1 MLELD
6 VRLSR
11 GHFDLSARLAIDS
24 PMTAC
29 FGPPGAGKSTLLG
42 MIAGVVSP
50 HRGWIRLGGETVF
63 DSRQGVRVP
72 AARRRVGLVRF
83 DPASHPRQTVGEL
96 LRDTHRNSVR
106 TGAFGFAE
114 VVDLLDLEPVLE
126 SGVQALSAGDRQR
139 VALAHALI
147 PSPRLLLLD
156 DQLEVSG
163 VSNSALLPYLTRVR
177 DVLNVPVIYVSH
189 SLGEVL
195 QLTNRMVL
203 MVNGRVLGVGD
214 PHEIITDKI
223 LSTVSALQGIESVLP
238 VTVLGHEAENGCT
251 IAYYHGTELVLP
263 MAAHL
268 APGDS
273 THVSIR
279 SSDIA
284 LSKQYLRG
292 TSIQNQIKG
301 RVCAVIRTPGHAV
314 VQIDCGVTLLAG
326 ISLKALH
333 DMALQEGDTVYCL
346 IKVHAFSYVGNP
358 SRDRCP
364 ADSVEVPAIH

>member
-11 GHFDLSARLAIDS
+11 DHFDLSARLVIDS
-24 PMTAC
+24 PVTAC

-42 MIAGVVSP
+42 MIAGIVSP
-50 HRGWIRLGGETVF
+50 HRGWIRLGGEMVF

-72 AARRRVGLVRF
+72 AARRRIGLVRF
-83 DPASHPRQTVGEL
+83 DPASHPRQTVGEP
-96 LRDTHRNSVR
+96 LRDTHRNSIR

-114 VVDLLDLEPVLE
+114 VADLLELEPVLE
-126 SGVQALSAGDRQR
+126 SGVQALPAGDRQR

-147 PSPRLLLLD
+147 PSPRFLLLD
-156 DQLEVSG
+156 DQLEASG
-163 VSNSALLPYLTRVR
+163 VSNSALLPYLARVR

-223 LSTVSALQGIESVLP
+223 LSAGSALQGIESVLP

-251 IAYYHGTELVLP
+251 IAYYHGSEHVGRNRLHRVPT
-263 MAAHL
+263 
-268 APGDS
+268 PGDPVWRNPKRRFRP
-273 THVSIR
+273 TR
-279 SSDIA
+279 
-284 LSKQYLRG
+284 LRG

-301 RVCAVIRTPGHAV
+301 RVCTVIRTLRARRRTDRLRRH
-314 VQIDCGVTLLAG
+314 LSWLA
-326 ISLKALH
+326 
-333 DMALQEGDTVYCL
+333 
-346 IKVHAFSYVGNP
+346 FP
-358 SRDRCP
+358 
-364 ADSVEVPAIH
+364 

>member
-1 MLELD
+1 MIEMD
-6 VRLSR
+6 VKLSR
-11 GHFDLSARLAIDS
+11 DHFDLAAQLAIDS
-24 PMTAC
+24 PLTAC

-50 HRGWIRLGGETVF
+50 HRGWIKLGGDTVF

-72 AARRRVGLVRF
+72 AARRRVGLVRS
-83 DPASHPRQTVGEL
+83 DPSSHPRQTVSSL
-96 LRDTHRNSVR
+96 LRDTHQNSVR
-106 TGAFGFAE
+106 AGGFGFGD
-114 VVDLLDLEPVLE
+114 VVDLLDLEHLLE
-126 SGVQALSAGDRQR
+126 SSVHALTPVDRQR

-147 PSPRLLLLD
+147 PAPRLLLLD

-163 VSNSALLPYLTRVR
+163 VSNSELLPYMTRVR
-177 DVLNVPVIYVSH
+177 DQLNVPVVYVSH
-189 SLGEVL
+189 SLGEIL

-203 MVNGRVLGVGD
+203 LVNGRVLGVGD

-223 LSTVSALQGIESVLP
+223 LSAGSVLQGIESILP

-263 MAAHL
+263 IAGHL
-268 APGDS
+268 ARGES
-273 THVSIR
+273 AHVSIR

-284 LSKQYLRG
+284 LSKQYLQG

-301 RVCAVIRTPGHAV
+301 RVCAVIRTPSHAV

-326 ISLKALH
+326 ISLKALNE
-333 DMALQEGDTVYCL
+333 MALDEGDTVYCL
-346 IKVHAFSYVGNP
+346 IKVHAFSYVGAQLP
-358 SRDRCP
+358 EHGRASAGAFPVR
-364 ADSVEVPAIH
+364 H

>member
-6 VRLSR
+6 VKLSR

-42 MIAGVVSP
+42 MIAGVVMP
-50 HRGWIRLGGETVF
+50 QRGWIRLGGETVF
-63 DSRQGVRVP
+63 DSRRGVRMP
-72 AARRRVGLVRF
+72 AGRRRIGLVRF

-106 TGAFGFAE
+106 SGTFGFAG
-114 VVDLLDLEPVLE
+114 VVDLLELEPLLD
-126 SGVQALSAGDRQR
+126 SGIQSLPAGDRQR

-147 PSPRLLLLD
+147 PAPRLLLLD

-163 VSNSALLPYLTRVR
+163 VSNSALLPYLTRIR
-177 DVLNVPVIYVSH
+177 DELNVSIIYVSH

-203 MVNGRVLGVGD
+203 MVNGRVLGFGD

-223 LSTVSALQGIESVLP
+223 LSAGAPLQGIENVLP

-251 IAYYHGTELVLP
+251 IGYYHGSELVLP

-273 THVSIR
+273 VDVSIR

-301 RVCAVIRTPGHAV
+301 RLCAVIRTPGHAV
-314 VQIDCGVTLLAG
+314 VQIDCGITLLAG

-333 DMALQEGDTVYCL
+333 AMALREGDTVYCL
-346 IKVHAFSYVGNP
+346 IKAHAFSYLGNP
-358 SRDRCP
+358 SRDGQSL
-364 ADSVEVPAIH
+364 DSREVSLVH